1 MCEKE
6 EKPQKQKGSDPS
18 SPHYGTTGLTPFVFV
33 AFLLLSLG
41 GCGYRLASKNF
52 NGGRGQTIAVPAF
65 LNRTTTYRIEQRLA
79 EATRQELIRRT
90 HYDVVTSDNA
100 DVVVTGEVLNYT
112 QVPVTFDQTG
122 RGSTYAMLIDLKIIV
137 TDTKTHK
144 EIFRNDRFTF
154 REVFEIA
161 QTPSDFVREDPA
173 AMDRLS
179 RHFAASVVD
188 TLMHAKPK

>member
-1 MCEKE
+1 MIRLMRKKE
-6 EKPQKQKGSDPS
+6 EKPQKAQKAQKKLISFVPS
-18 SPHYGTTGLTPFVFV
+18 VPFV
-33 AFLLLSLG
+33 AFLLLTLP
-41 GCGYRLASKNF
+41 GCGYRLANKNF
-52 NGGRGQTIAVPAF
+52 NGGRGQSIAVPTF

-100 DVVVTGEVLNYT
+100 DVVVSGEVLNYT

-122 RGSTYAMLIDLKIIV
+122 RGSTYAMLVDMKIVV
-137 TDTKTHK
+137 TDTKAHK
-144 EIFRNDRFTF
+144 EIFRNDGFTF
-154 REVFEIA
+154 REIFQIA
-161 QTPSDFVREDPA
+161 QTPGDFVREDPA

>member
-1 MCEKE
+1 MIRLMWKREGKTGTESNFAARNC
-6 EKPQKQKGSDPS
+6 SL
-18 SPHYGTTGLTPFVFV
+18 SPFFPFV
-33 AFLLLSLG
+33 AFLLLILP

-52 NGGRGQTIAVPAF
+52 NGGRGQSIAVPAF

-122 RGSTYAMLIDLKIIV
+122 RGSTYAMLIDLKLVV

-144 EIFRNDRFTF
+144 EIFRNDRFSF
-154 REVFEIA
+154 REIFQIA

-188 TLMHAKPK
+188 TLMHAKTK